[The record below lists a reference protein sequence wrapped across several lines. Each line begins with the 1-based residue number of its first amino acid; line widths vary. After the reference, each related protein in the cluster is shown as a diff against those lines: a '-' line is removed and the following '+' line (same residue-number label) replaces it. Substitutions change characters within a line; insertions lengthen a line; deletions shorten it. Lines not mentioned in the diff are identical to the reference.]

1 MSADTPERRRHF
13 ELRDT
18 VQDLLDHVRMLARRA
33 RELTPDELDY
43 AQERLEWL
51 ADEVWRSLTDVEGSK

>member
-1 MSADTPERRRHF
+1 MTARQPERREHF

-18 VQDLLDHVRMLARRA
+18 VQDLLEHVRMLAHRA
-33 RELTPDELDY
+33 RELPPDELDY

-51 ADEVWRSLTDVEGSK
+51 ADEVWRALTEIETKE

>member
-1 MSADTPERRRHF
+1 MTPDTPERRQHF

-18 VQDLLDHVRMLARRA
+18 VQDLLDHVRMLSRRA
-33 RELTPDELDY
+33 RELPPDELDY

-51 ADEVWRSLTDVEGSK
+51 ADEVWRALTDIEGSK